1 MSNYTKTT
9 NFTAKD
15 SLPSGNPS
23 KLVKGS
29 DFDLEFNNIAT
40 AIASKEDVADLGPLA
55 YQAIGAVSITGG
67 SITGIDPLSDADG
80 NVRSIPQ
87 SGSAK
92 TTSYTLA
99 TTDNGNF
106 IEVGSGGSII
116 VPDATFSAGQNVVIF
131 NNTTGS
137 ITLTLNITT
146 AYVSG
151 VNTDR
156 NSLSLATRGLA
167 TIFFIS
173 GTVCVVTGSVI

>member
-40 AIASKEDVADLGPLA
+40 AIASKEDVADLGTLA
-55 YQAIGAVSITGG
+55 YQNAGAVSITGG
-67 SITGIDPLSDADG
+67 SITGVDPLSDVDG

-156 NSLSLATRGLA
+156 NSLTLATRGLA

>member
-15 SLPSGNPS
+15 SLPSGNAG
-23 KLVKGS
+23 KIVKGS
-29 DFDLEFNNIAT
+29 DFDTEFDNIAT
-40 AIASKEDVADLGPLA
+40 AISTKQDSSSLGTMATQNASNVT
-55 YQAIGAVSITGG
+55 ITGG
-67 SITGIDPLSDADG
+67 SISDSDG
-80 NVRSIPQ
+80 SVRSITQ

-137 ITLTLNITT
+137 ITITLNITT
-146 AYVSG
+146 AYISG
-151 VNTDR
+151 T
-156 NSLSLATRGLA
+156 NSDKASVTLATRGLA
-167 TIFFIS
+167 TVFFIS
-173 GTVCVVTGSVI
+173 STVCVIAGSVA

>member
-15 SLPSGNPS
+15 SLPSGNAG
-23 KLVKGS
+23 KIIKGS
-29 DFDLEFNNIAT
+29 DFDLELNNIAT
-40 AIASKEDVADLGPLA
+40 AIASKEDTADLGSLA
-55 YQAIGAVSITGG
+55 YQALGAVSITGG
-67 SITGIDPLSDADG
+67 SITGIDPLSDTDG

-92 TTSYTLA
+92 TSSYTLA

-116 VPDATFSAGQNVVIF
+116 VPDATFSAGQNVVII
-131 NNTTGS
+131 NNTSGS
-137 ITLTLNITT
+137 ITITLNITT
-146 AYVSG
+146 AYISG

-156 NSLSLATRGLA
+156 SSVSLATRGLA
-167 TIFFIS
+167 TVFFLS
-173 GTVCVVTGSVI
+173 GTVCIVSGSVV

>member
-15 SLPSGNPS
+15 SLPSGNTG

-29 DFDLEFNNIAT
+29 DFDLEFTNIAT
-40 AIASKEDVADLGPLA
+40 AIATKQDTSGLGSLA
-55 YQAIGAVSITGG
+55 YQSLGAVSVTGG
-67 SITGIDPLSDADG
+67 SITGVDPLSDADG
-80 NVRSIPQ
+80 SVRSIPQ
-87 SGSAK
+87 SGSAQ

-99 TTDNGNF
+99 PTDNGNF
-106 IEVGSGGSII
+106 IEVGSGGSIV

-137 ITLTLNITT
+137 ITIALSITT
-146 AYVSG
+146 AYISG

-156 NSLSLATRGLA
+156 SSVTLATRGLA
-167 TIFFIS
+167 TVFFIS
-173 GTVCVVTGSVI
+173 GTVCVVTGSIV